1 MLVPSRRHAAH
12 ERASSRQ
19 PTSPV
24 TLLLRTRKSF
34 ATFASAGPRQNAG
47 TRAETVAHQ
56 PPRPYGASSA
66 GRLGSPSP
74 SRPSASARVV
84 VADDELALAYV
95 PDVQLDLWGG
105 PLPHPILKAAIV
117 AGQAHAW
124 TSRAL
129 TTTLL
134 GDAGGIKPGL
144 ALPRFSLTAQL
155 GSDTPDRRSIPM

>member
-47 TRAETVAHQ
+47 TRGETVAHQ

-66 GRLGSPSP
+66 GRLGTPSP
-74 SRPSASARVV
+74 SRPSTSARVV

-95 PDVQLDLWGG
+95 PDVQLDLWGALYLTRSSRQQSSPVKPMPG
-105 PLPHPILKAAIV
+105 R
-117 AGQAHAW
+117 AG
-124 TSRAL
+124 L
-129 TTTLL
+129 
-134 GDAGGIKPGL
+134 
-144 ALPRFSLTAQL
+144 SLRHYSAVPV
-155 GSDTPDRRSIPM
+155 GSNRDSHCL